1 MNKYRSII
9 LWGILFWLLP
19 LTACEKTFTE
29 LNTDPNEPLDV
40 PLNLILPSA
49 QANTAFTVLGTDMS
63 WYASLW
69 VQHTAGIWNQMFS
82 ADRLEI
88 QDDLVNNTW
97 NGGLYTGSMM
107 DLKLMIDKATEDNLL
122 GYLGVAKIL
131 MAYNLA
137 IATDS
142 WGRVPYSQ
150 AFQLIEN
157 LKPAYDNQQDLYN
170 TIQTLLNEGVNHLQD
185 TGAGLP
191 TSEDLIYGGSKGAW
205 IKAAHALQARYH
217 LRLTK
222 RDEAGS
228 AQKALDAIS
237 AGAFESSSDDMLFNT
252 YSAGNP
258 WWQFSNGRKQ
268 HAISTTI
275 VNILSGLNDP
285 RLPLYGTPIG
295 DEVLGAPNATADQDQ
310 SFEQY
315 SWPYDLTTEF
325 APLEMMTFIEQKFI
339 EAEANFRLGNNEAAS
354 AAYET
359 AILESLAKTGVTQ
372 EDIDTYIAQTDVFP
386 GPNGMTLERIITQ
399 KYISQYLQQSLE
411 AYNDWRR
418 TDIPALSN
426 PLGDIPRRF
435 PYPVAE
441 KDTNG
446 ENVPSATI
454 NAGVWWDDGT
464 ED

>member
-1 MNKYRSII
+1 MNKFKSII
-9 LWGILFWLLP
+9 LWGILLWLLP
-19 LTACEKTFTE
+19 LTACEETFTE
-29 LNTDPNEPLDV
+29 INTDPNDPVDV

-49 QANTAFTVLGTDMS
+49 QANTAFSVLGADLS

-69 VQHTAGIWNQMFS
+69 VQHTSGIWNQMFS

-97 NGGLYTGSMM
+97 NGALYAGSMM
-107 DLKLMIDKATEDNLL
+107 DLKIMIDKATEGSLP

-137 IATDS
+137 ITTDA

-150 AFQLIEN
+150 AFQLTEN

-170 TIQTLLNEGVNHLQD
+170 TIQTLLSDGVTHLQES
-185 TGAGLP
+185 GAALP
-191 TSEDLIYGGSKGAW
+191 GSEDLIYGGSNSAW
-205 IKAAHALQARYH
+205 IKAARALQARYH

-228 AQKALDAIS
+228 AQRALDAIS
-237 AGAFESSSDDMLFNT
+237 AGAFESSADDMLYAT

-268 HAISTTI
+268 HAISTTL
-275 VNILSGLNDP
+275 VDILSGLNDP
-285 RLPLYGTPIG
+285 RLPIYGRPIG
-295 DEVLGAPNATADQDQ
+295 GEVLGAPNAVADQDQ

-315 SWPYDLTTEF
+315 SWPYDLAAEST
-325 APLEMMTFIEQKFI
+325 PLEMMTFIEQKFI
-339 EAEANFRLGNNEAAS
+339 EAEANFRLGNPEAAN

-359 AILESLAKTGVTQ
+359 AVLASLAKNGVAQ
-372 EDIDTYIAQTDVFP
+372 EDIDTYIAQTEVFP
-386 GPNGMTLERIITQ
+386 GQNGMTLERIITQ
-399 KYISQYLQQSLE
+399 KYISQYLQQSIE

-418 TDIPALSN
+418 TNIPALSN

-435 PYPVAE
+435 PYPVSE